1 VGGQKAYSNKGFKV
15 VIKITTKKISK
26 IRFLDLTFKLKI
38 FLKKTSNYF
47 KKT

>member
-1 VGGQKAYSNKGFKV
+1 VGGQKARISVDVATNKKA
-15 VIKITTKKISK
+15 KQEISK
-26 IRFLDLTFKLKI
+26 KRRFLDLTFKLKI